1 MKQGKKTKPSN
12 YEKINKLS
20 KVFVSKKS
28 KSKEEVYFSNTSKTV
43 SVSNTV
49 SKLILIP
56 DDEFLDDTLKKS
68 VAQKFLNESNT
79 FEKEFLKEATNFVR
93 DYKSLAKEADESL
106 EKIKVSEQEN
116 ERLLRAV
123 VSQDI
128 MSIMQ
133 NHSVLDTSNI
143 QTEFER
149 TKEKLESCIIKMENE
164 YASIWNKWYKKC
176 EECKYDKFL
185 YDKAYSDMQQQIER
199 LQAQLGDLKGKS
211 SKESLA
217 SPMPRKPRT
226 LFWWLPTG
234 IIFDLSGKLL
244 DTSNTKAENEI
255 SACDYESTS
264 NSQEPTSKRFPNTFL
279 FLAGY
284 RNIVLCVDSGC
295 SKHMTGNLKLLII
308 NCDWKCVG
316 TVRFGNDH
324 VAAILGYSD
333 LQWGIS

>member
-1 MKQGKKTKPSN
+1 MVSYLQEETEKLKKKRDPLVVYDSEETLQFAQENRLKMKQQDKETKPSN
-12 YEKINKLS
+12 YAKINKLS

-28 KSKEEVYFSNTSKTV
+28 KSKE
-43 SVSNTV
+43 
-49 SKLILIP
+49 
-56 DDEFLDDTLKKS
+56 
-68 VAQKFLNESNT
+68 ESNT

-164 YASIWNKWYKKC
+164 YASIWNKCANVLNIANQKKH
-176 EECKYDKFL
+176 
-185 YDKAYSDMQQQIER
+185 KANVKKTEK
-199 LQAQLGDLKGKS
+199 LG

-217 SPMPRKPRT
+217 SPRPRKPRT

-264 NSQEPTSKRFPNTFL
+264 NSQEPTSKRFPNTLL

-284 RNIVLCVDSGC
+284 RNLLLCVDSGC
-295 SKHMTGNLKLLII
+295 SKHMTGNLKLPI
-308 NCDWKCVG
+308 NFDWKFMG